1 MVWKFRRLEECDFD
15 LLHQWMNHGEVK
27 KWYTKGTI
35 SFVRIQEKYGPCVTG
50 ESPKLTMIACL
61 DGCPTGFLQAYS
73 LGNYPAYA
81 AQVGICD
88 AVGIDLFIG
97 EANKLNHGLGSA
109 MLRVF
114 VEKKL
119 PCEFTE
125 SIAVIGPEPD
135 NKRAIRAYEKAGFQY
150 FHQIENPR
158 EEMFEY
164 LMKRPLP
171 KCNEIPV
178 DSHKEIEI

>member
-1 MVWKFRRLEECDFD
+1 MVWKFRRIEERDFD

-97 EANKLNHGLGSA
+97 ETGMMNHGLGSS
-109 MLRVF
+109 MLRGF
-114 VEKKL
+114 VEKIL

-125 SIAVIGPEPD
+125 SMAVIGPEPD
-135 NKRAIRAYEKAGFQY
+135 NKRAIRAYEKAGFRV
-150 FHQIENPR
+150 FSVGLKIPA
-158 EEMFEY
+158 
-164 LMKRPLP
+164 KRCL
-171 KCNEIPV
+171 
-178 DSHKEIEI
+178 ST

>member
-1 MVWKFRRLEECDFD
+1 MAWSFRKIKESDFD

-27 KWYTKGTI
+27 KWYTKGAI
-35 SFVRIQEKYGPCVTG
+35 SRERIRDKYQPCVKG
-50 ESPKLTMIACL
+50 DSPKLTMIADL
-61 DGCPTGFLQAYS
+61 DGCPVGFLQAYS

-81 AQVGICD
+81 EQVGIVD

-97 EANKLNHGLGSA
+97 ENDNINHGLGSA
-109 MLRVF
+109 MLRAF
-114 VEKKL
+114 VETVL
-119 PCEFTE
+119 PCEFSE
-125 SIAVIGPEPD
+125 SMAVIGPEPE

-178 DSHKEIEI
+178 DSHK